1 MALPLSRQHR
11 VALGGT
17 IDRALDRS
25 TNNGA
30 KLSVNSII
38 ERTENDV
45 YVSTK
50 SKLYGDKI

>member
-17 IDRALDRS
+17 IDRALDRRTNAGVVLS
-25 TNNGA
+25 T
-30 KLSVNSII
+30 NSII

-45 YVSTK
+45 YVSIKT
-50 SKLYGDKI
+50 KLYKDKI

>member
-17 IDRALDRS
+17 IDRALDRRTNAGVVLS
-25 TNNGA
+25 T
-30 KLSVNSII
+30 NSII

-45 YVSTK
+45 YTSVKT
-50 SKLYGDKI
+50 KLYQEKI

>member
-17 IDRALDRS
+17 IDRALDQR
-25 TNNGA
+25 TNAGA

-45 YVSTK
+45 YTSVKT
-50 SKLYGDKI
+50 KLYQDKI